1 MLAVT
6 DILRLCLVHLSSDT
20 VAYTD
25 VLRRDRQDVATAVQS
40 LSAQHLV
47 MCQEMGSRSRYFLC
61 C

>member
-6 DILRLCLVHLSSDT
+6 DLLRRCLVHLSSDT
-20 VAYTD
+20 VADTD

-47 MCQEMGSRSRYFLC
+47 MCQEMGSRGRAFC
-61 C
+61 CC